1 MGIALGLLL
10 HVLPRP
16 LLSLTFTM
24 KKLRHREI
32 KSFQAGWAGI
42 RTPARDKHK
51 LPAFSP
57 TLRLQ
62 LTLADKHLCQM
73 LPSGRTP
80 PPPPTPYPLHHMAQ
94 RTPSNSCPSSR
105 QVPALNLGPLSLSIF
120 LNHALQA
127 CSHSPDF

>member
-1 MGIALGLLL
+1 MGIVLGLLL

-73 LPSGRTP
+73 LPSGRL
-80 PPPPTPYPLHHMAQ
+80 PPTPIPYTTWREGRLLTVAPAPVECL
-94 RTPSNSCPSSR
+94 PST
-105 QVPALNLGPLSLSIF
+105 LGHLAFPF
-120 LNHALQA
+120 
-127 CSHSPDF
+127 P